1 MLKFCSAC
9 GAPVQYR
16 IPADDQRPRAVC
28 TVCGTVHYEN
38 PRLVV
43 GCVPLWQGRILLCRR
58 AIEPR
63 RGFWTVPAG
72 FHEIGETVKH
82 AAARETREEAMAEVE
97 IGSLLAVVEVLH
109 AAQVHLFFRAQMRTA
124 AHGIGAESLEVAL
137 CEPSAIPWPEIAFPS
152 VTFALQQHLK
162 EPPGGGAG
170 VHYLTV

>member
-1 MLKFCSAC
+1 MLKFCSTC
-9 GAPVQYR
+9 GQPVRYR

-38 PRLVV
+38 PRLVI
-43 GCVPLWQGRILLCRR
+43 GCVPVWQGRILLCRR

-63 RGFWTVPAG
+63 LGFWTVPAG

-82 AAARETREEAMAEVE
+82 AAARETLEEAMADVE

-109 AAQVHLFFRAQMRTA
+109 AGQVHLFFRAQMRTA

-162 EPPGGGAG
+162 EPPGGGTG